1 MTTNVVHTF
10 EGEAGRNRFVAAMVA
25 NKHRGVA
32 FDAEYVEPHSGE
44 FRAIM
49 SSPADAGISVMP
61 SFKASALYENKR
73 AIRGAAEVIHDTI
86 RSTFKSVLEKVDY
99 PKRDG
104 ITRRYEIIFCP
115 TSPGEVF
122 YKETQVSKSND
133 IKLAFVVN
141 VITVVIAAATLI
153 SLALN

>member
-1 MTTNVVHTF
+1 MNTNIVYAF
-10 EGEAGRNRFVAAMVA
+10 EGESGRNRFVVAMIA

-32 FDAEYVEPHSGE
+32 FDAEYLEPHSGE

-49 SSPADAGISVMP
+49 SAPADAGISLMP
-61 SFKASALYENKR
+61 SFRASALYENKR
-73 AIRGAAEVIHDTI
+73 ALRSAADVLNDTI
-86 RSTFKSVLEKVDY
+86 RSSMSSVLAKVDY

-104 ITRRYEIIFCP
+104 VTRRHEIIFCP

-141 VITVVIAAATLI
+141 AITVVVAAATLI
-153 SLALN
+153 SLALK